1 MKSVLRIILL
11 FFVSISTFA
20 QGICDNATPDGFV
33 FDGPSAVCIGEK
45 VKVKDNNSG
54 ATDIKYI
61 FGYSGQAASK
71 LPTIPAETG
80 PNAEWPFLV
89 DGNYIILQYGK
100 KNGGDFYSC
109 KVVTVRKNTKPVAS
123 IESCNN
129 SSVSVAIPADSRNN
143 FDYYTINWGD
153 GTPLERVTQLPYN
166 RAKNLSTPRTVTV
179 NGVFNTASSCP
190 ANTGQYLPYLTPGT
204 VPGGYESPNHINVS
218 ELVLKT
224 ADEAV
229 LTINGGYEAGGYDL
243 FMTEQG
249 TPYSFTPFKTN
260 VFPGEM
266 SIAIPDTNKSYC
278 FYLSK
283 GGGCG
288 AKSAEIC
295 TTVLNEVNPLSIT
308 TQEILWENYPTEM
321 SNIILDGGTSITY
334 GRFMNRTMT
343 LLKEEDDILLPEIPV
358 SSSPYTDNVDCK
370 KKYCYR
376 IKTETEGKIFYWKF
390 KGISISKPICLER
403 KDYHPEAITDAL
415 VTVTDA
421 NTSEI
426 IFTDNSPWTIPR
438 EKYILYHDNG
448 TEFKEI
454 KTNPTVAPITDTN
467 VDNSLKS
474 NCYKIAF
481 LDQCGS
487 TSMLSD
493 AFCTVL
499 LSEQAKNELLWT
511 GQTPFAD
518 TGISNFEIQS
528 YDENT
533 GTIATV
539 TSPPLSSTQFNYS
552 PDLSGFE
559 EEAKF
564 RIRIIAPDGSESFS
578 NVYTIP
584 LAVKILLPDAFTPNN
599 DAINDNLEVKGTF
612 RRIVNFDFQIYNR
625 WGNPVFTSNDPL
637 KTWDG
642 NFQGTGAPVDTYTY
656 KIFAKLIDGTEVNKT
671 GKFLLM
677 R

>member
-11 FFVSISTFA
+11 FFVSISAFA

-45 VKVKDNNSG
+45 IKVKDNNSG

-61 FGYSGQAASK
+61 FGYGGQAASK
-71 LPTIPAETG
+71 LPSIPAETG

-89 DGNYIILQYGK
+89 AGDYIILQYGK

-109 KVVTVRKNTKPVAS
+109 KVVTVRKSTKPEAS

-129 SSVSVAIPADSRNN
+129 SSITVSIPVDSRNN

-153 GTPLERVTQLPYN
+153 GSPQEKVTQLPYN
-166 RAKNLSTPRTVTV
+166 RAKILATPRTVTV

-190 ANTGQYLPYLTPGT
+190 ANTGQYLPYLTPAT
-204 VPGGYESPNHINVS
+204 VPGGYESPNHVNIS
-218 ELVLKT
+218 QLILKT

-229 LTINGGYEAGGYDL
+229 LTINGSYETSGYDL
-243 FMTEQG
+243 FMTPQG
-249 TPYSFTPFKTN
+249 TPYSFTPFKTK
-260 VFPGEM
+260 VFPGEQTV
-266 SIAIPDTNKSYC
+266 SIPDTTKSYC

-283 GGGCG
+283 SGGCG
-288 AKSAEIC
+288 DKSAEIC
-295 TTVLNEVNPLSIT
+295 TTVLTAVNPLSVT
-308 TQEILWENYPTEM
+308 TQEIIWEDYPTEM
-321 SNIILDGGTSITY
+321 SNIILDGGTSVTY
-334 GRFMNRTMT
+334 GRYMNRNMSI
-343 LLKEEDDILLPEIPV
+343 LKEEDDVLLPEIPV
-358 SSSPYTDNVDCK
+358 SGSPYVDNVDCK

-376 IKTETEGKIFYWKF
+376 VKTVTEGKIFYWKF
-390 KGISISKPICLER
+390 NGVSISKPVCLER
-403 KDYHPEAITDAL
+403 EDYHPDAITDAL
-415 VTVTDA
+415 VSVNNA
-421 NTSEI
+421 NASEI
-426 IFTDNSPWTIPR
+426 TFTDNSSWTIPR

-454 KTNPTVAPITDTN
+454 KTTLTVTPIIDAN
-467 VDNSLKS
+467 VDNSQKS

-487 TSMLSD
+487 TSIPSD
-493 AFCTVL
+493 AFCTTF
-499 LSEQAKNELLWT
+499 LSEASKNELLWT

-518 TGISNFEIQS
+518 TDISTFEVQS

-533 GTIATV
+533 GAVSAV
-539 TSPPLSSTQFNYS
+539 TSLSATQLKYT
-552 PDLSGFE
+552 PDLSGFV
-559 EEAKF
+559 EEARF
-564 RIRIIAPDGSESFS
+564 RIRVIAPDGSESYS

-584 LAVKILLPDAFTPNN
+584 LTVKILLPDAFTPNN
-599 DAINDNLEVKGTF
+599 DALNDNLEVKGTF
-612 RRIVNFDFQIYNR
+612 RRIASFEFQIYNR
-625 WGNPVFTSNDPL
+625 WGNPVFISDDPL

-642 NFQGTGAPVDTYTY
+642 NFQGTVAPVDIYTY
-656 KIFAKLIDGTEVNKT
+656 KIYAKLIDGTEVNKI